1 MEIIE
6 TNHAI
11 MTAYEVLQVVRTRRK
26 EAIQYKDNRDKDYLF
41 EYDRVQEARTLMIP
55 SLIGNSPDGTKEN
68 GKDGYDE
75 KIPEFCERIQE
86 MNARITPF
94 QIRNILSVRPR
105 NTLELGCIFPTE
117 EEWGTISSQADSIIE
132 LVNSFFPLESSTE
145 LDLDGID
152 KPGNK
157 KEDEEEEEEYEAF
170 FFFL

>member
-11 MTAYEVLQVVRTRRK
+11 MTAYEVLQVVRTRKK
-26 EAIQYKDNRDKDYLF
+26 EAKVYKDLRDKDYLN
-41 EYDRVQEARTLMIP
+41 EYDRIQDARSMMML

-75 KIPEFCERIQE
+75 KIPEFCDRISE
-86 MNARITPF
+86 MNSRITPF

-117 EEWGTISSQADSIIE
+117 EEWGTISSQSDTIID
-132 LVNSFFPLESSTE
+132 LVNEFFPLESSTE
-145 LDLDGID
+145 IEID
-152 KPGNK
+152 DPEKTENK
-157 KEDEEEEEEYEAF
+157 SENDDEKE
-170 FFFL
+170 

>member
-26 EAIQYKDNRDKDYLF
+26 EAKPYKDNRDKDYLTDF
-41 EYDRVQEARTLMIP
+41 DRIQDARTMMIE
-55 SLIGNSPDGTKEN
+55 SLVGNSPDGTRRD
-68 GKDGYDE
+68 GKDGYDV

-86 MNARITPF
+86 MNGRITPF

-117 EEWGTISSQADSIIE
+117 EEWGTISSQADQIVD
-132 LVNSFFPLESSTE
+132 LVNEFFPYESSTE
-145 LDLDGID
+145 IENEGIE
-152 KPGNK
+152 KIETKN
-157 KEDEEEEEEYEAF
+157 DEEEGKE
-170 FFFL
+170 

>member
-11 MTAYEVLQVVRTRRK
+11 MTAYEVLQVVRTRKK
-26 EAIQYKDNRDKDYLF
+26 EAKVYKDLRDKDYLN
-41 EYDRVQEARTLMIP
+41 EYDRIQDARSMMML

-75 KIPEFCERIQE
+75 KIPEFCDRISE
-86 MNARITPF
+86 MNSRITPF

-117 EEWGTISSQADSIIE
+117 EEWGTISSQSDTIID
-132 LVNSFFPLESSTE
+132 LVNEFFPLESSTE
-145 LDLDGID
+145 IEID
-152 KPGNK
+152 EPEKTENK
-157 KEDEEEEEEYEAF
+157 SENDDEKE
-170 FFFL
+170 